1 MSGSG
6 AAPRPGGSVEPGT
19 GASPDGDRRSLA
31 SGALAVASIRDI
43 ILGGQDGLVNVLG
56 LVLGLAVATGDGRV
70 IVTAALAAMFAESI
84 AMAGVAY
91 TSRGAE
97 RDFAVDARADLLDR
111 LAARAAERLADRRA
125 ALQRAGVE
133 WAQAETILAATSE
146 ESAAWRDGFDRLE
159 RSLAPV
165 REAHP
170 LRAALV
176 VGLSTIVGSAVPLV
190 PFLVLPVDSAAFV
203 AVATAALVL
212 FLAGVQRARL
222 TGVPILAAGLQMVAI
237 GLLSALAGYLIGQ
250 ALRSP
255 AA

>member
-1 MSGSG
+1 M
-6 AAPRPGGSVEPGT
+6 
-19 GASPDGDRRSLA
+19 GASSDAARESLA
-31 SGALAVASIRDI
+31 SGAMAVASIRDV

-56 LVLGLAVATGDGRV
+56 LVLGLAVATGNGRV

-97 RDFAVDARADLLDR
+97 RDFASDVRANLLDG
-111 LAARAAERLADRRA
+111 LAAHSLERLADRRA
-125 ALQRAGVE
+125 ALERAGVE
-133 WAQAETILAATSE
+133 PARIEGILAVAAE

-190 PFLVLPVDSAAFV
+190 PFLLLPVGSAMVV
-203 AVATAALVL
+203 AIVAAAAVL
-212 FLAGVQRARL
+212 FIAGVQRARL
-222 TGVPILAAGLQMVAI
+222 TSVPVLPAGFQMVAI